1 MFDAFLSGFE
11 LLLRWDIYV
20 YIAMGLLVGMF
31 VGAMPGLTTIL
42 AMAVLLPVSFSL
54 EPMLGIPFLIGV
66 YKGGIYGGSISAIL
80 VGIPGTGAS
89 IATTFDG
96 PKLTRQGKGRKALE
110 MALYA
115 SAIGDTISDIVTLAM
130 IGPIALIILLIGPPE
145 VFAIIV
151 FSLILIASVSS
162 GSGIK
167 GGIAALLGLGLGYV
181 GTEAVDG
188 ESRMTFG
195 LAALSGGIPLIPLVI
210 GIFALP
216 EIFEA
221 VENRARSF
229 IEAKLDVSGA
239 GERLR
244 WHEFRR
250 SIRTIL
256 RSTALGTGIGM
267 VPGVGQVVAAFVG
280 YGAAKR
286 ASRHPETFGKG
297 ELDGI
302 AGPEAANNAVNGPTL
317 VPLLTLG
324 IPGDNI
330 TAILLG
336 AFVAHGLR
344 PGPQIFDEQGQLL
357 YAILLAIVAANVI
370 FLALG
375 YVLLKPFA
383 HAIRLKKAY
392 LVPAILAL
400 AFVGTLSTGASS
412 DLGIM
417 FTAGI
422 CAYILRKL
430 KFDLAPLII
439 AFVLAKEIELRL
451 SQSIIYARG
460 DILHYLFIDRPI
472 ASAFLTAGIIWVSWR
487 IIRRAGG
494 GKARRSGDGRDAT
507 ITKGGST

>member
-1 MFDAFLSGFE
+1 MLESFFQGFE
-11 LLLRWDIYV
+11 LLLRLDIYI
-20 YIAMGLLVGMF
+20 YISAGLVVGMF

-42 AMAVLLPVSFSL
+42 AMAVLLPVSFKL

-96 PKLTRQGKGRKALE
+96 PALTRQGKGRKALE
-110 MALYA
+110 MGLY
-115 SAIGDTISDIVTLAM
+115 SSTIGDLLSDIVTLLM
-130 IGPIALIILLIGPPE
+130 IGPIALIILMIGPPE
-145 VFAIIV
+145 VFAIII
-151 FSLILIASVSS
+151 FSLILIATVSS
-162 GSGIK
+162 GSGVK
-167 GGIAALLGLGLGYV
+167 GAIAALLGLGLGFV
-181 GTEAVDG
+181 GTESIDG

-210 GIFALP
+210 GVFALP
-216 EIFEA
+216 EIFGA
-221 VENRARSF
+221 VESRARSF
-229 IEAKLDVSGA
+229 IDANVDLSKT
-239 GERLR
+239 GEGLR
-244 WHEFRR
+244 WHEFKR

-256 RSTALGTGIGM
+256 RSTVIGTGIGM
-267 VPGVGQVVAAFVG
+267 VPGVGQVVAAFIG
-280 YGAAKR
+280 YAAAKR
-286 ASRHPETFGKG
+286 ASKHPETFGKG
-297 ELDGI
+297 ELDGV

-344 PGPQIFDEQGQLL
+344 PGPQIFDEQGPLIYALL
-357 YAILLAIVAANVI
+357 LSIVFANIL
-370 FLALG
+370 FLGLG

-383 HAIRLKKAY
+383 KGIQLKKAY
-392 LVPAILAL
+392 LVPVILAL
-400 AFVGTLSTGASS
+400 AFVGTLSTGSAS

-417 FTAGI
+417 FVAGV

-439 AFVLAKEIELRL
+439 AFVLAEPIELRL

-460 DILHYLFIDRPI
+460 DIFSYLFLDRPI
-472 ASAFLTAGIIWVSWR
+472 ASVFLLAGIAWIIGMIVRRYWR
-487 IIRRAGG
+487 PERRTA
-494 GKARRSGDGRDAT
+494 
-507 ITKGGST
+507 

>member
-1 MFDAFLSGFE
+1 MLESFFQGFE
-11 LLLRWDIYV
+11 LLLRLDIYV
-20 YIAMGLLVGMF
+20 YIAAGLIVGMF

-42 AMAVLLPVSFSL
+42 AMAVLLPVSFNL

-110 MALYA
+110 MGLYA
-115 SAIGDTISDIVTLAM
+115 STIGDLISDIVTLVM

-167 GGIAALLGLGLGYV
+167 GGIAALLGLGLGLV
-181 GTEAVDG
+181 GTESIDG
-188 ESRMTFG
+188 ETRMTFG
-195 LAALSGGIPLIPLVI
+195 LTALSGGIPLIPLVI
-210 GIFALP
+210 GVFALP

-221 VENRARSF
+221 VESRAKSF
-229 IEAKLDVSGA
+229 IAENVDLNKSG
-239 GERLR
+239 EPLR

-256 RSTALGTGIGM
+256 RSTAIGTGIGM

-280 YGAAKR
+280 YAAAKR

-344 PGPQIFDEQGQLL
+344 PGPQIFNEQGALL
-357 YAILLAIVAANVI
+357 YALLLSIVFANIL

-375 YVLLKPFA
+375 YLLLKPFA
-383 HAIRLKKAY
+383 KAIQLKKAY
-392 LVPAILAL
+392 LIPVIVAL
-400 AFVGTLSTGASS
+400 AFVGTLSTGTGS

-417 FTAGI
+417 FVAGI

-439 AFVLAKEIELRL
+439 AFVLAEPVELRL
-451 SQSIIYARG
+451 SQSMLYARG
-460 DILHYLFIDRPI
+460 DILGYLFIDRPI
-472 ASAFLTAGIIWVSWR
+472 ASVFLLAGIAWILGM
-487 IIRRAGG
+487 IFRRL
-494 GKARRSGDGRDAT
+494 RRRHHRPAT
-507 ITKGGST
+507 

>member
-1 MFDAFLSGFE
+1 MLETFGQSIE
-11 LLLRWDIYV
+11 LLLRWDV
-20 YIAMGLLVGMF
+20 YLYISAGLVVGMF

-42 AMAVLLPVSFSL
+42 AMAVLLPISFKL

-66 YKGGIYGGSISAIL
+66 YKGGIYGGSIPAIL

-115 SAIGDTISDIVTLAM
+115 SAIGDTISDLITLLL

-151 FSLILIASVSS
+151 FSLVLIASVSG

-167 GGIAALLGLGLGYV
+167 GAIAALIGVGLGFV
-181 GTEAVDG
+181 GTESVDG
-188 ESRMTFG
+188 EARMTFG
-195 LAALSGGIPLIPLVI
+195 LDVLVGGIPLIPLVI

-216 EIFEA
+216 EILEA
-221 VENRARSF
+221 VESRARGF
-229 IEAKLDVSGA
+229 IADHVDTSKT
-239 GERLR
+239 GEGLR
-244 WHEFRR
+244 WSELKK

-256 RSTALGTGIGM
+256 RSTAIGTGIGM

-280 YGAAKR
+280 YSAAKR
-286 ASRHPETFGKG
+286 ASKHPETFGKG
-297 ELDGI
+297 ELDGV
-302 AGPEAANNAVNGPTL
+302 AAPEAANNAVNGPTL

-344 PGPQIFDEQGQLL
+344 PGPQIFQEQGALL
-357 YAILLAIVAANVI
+357 YAILIATVLANIIFV
-370 FLALG
+370 FLAYG
-375 YVLLKPFA
+375 LLKPFA
-383 HAIRLKKAY
+383 KAIQLKKYY
-392 LVPAILAL
+392 LVPVILAL
-400 AFVGTLSTGASS
+400 AFVGTLSTGATS

-417 FTAGI
+417 VVVGL
-422 CAYILRKL
+422 CAYVLRKL
-430 KFDLAPLII
+430 RFDLSPLII
-439 AFVLAKEIELRL
+439 GFILAEAIELRF

-460 DILHYLFIDRPI
+460 NLLDYLFIQRPI
-472 ASAFLTAGIIWVSWR
+472 ASFFLLAAIAWVLWSIYAR
-487 IIRRAGG
+487 LFRRHRQAVP
-494 GKARRSGDGRDAT
+494 AE
-507 ITKGGST
+507 